1 MLSKEQIKSIIIED
15 AKTDPEE
22 RIVFRTNDLD
32 LSWGEIAE
40 IESCI
45 DSEDPEKLLPEYVI
59 FVDQSY
65 VDTPIAAHWEPVP
78 PELND
83 LAYDLLG

>member
-1 MLSKEQIKSIIIED
+1 MFSFYGGNVLSKEQIKSIIIED

-22 RIVFRTNDLD
+22 RIVFHTNELD
-32 LSWGEIAE
+32 FSSSEIAE
-40 IESCI
+40 FENY
-45 DSEDPEKLLPEYVI
+45 EYVI

-65 VDTPIAAHWEPVP
+65 VNTPIAAHWEPVP